1 MAKPRV
7 YAEAGSEAGVYH
19 VISRCTGREMLLGDE
34 EKRVFRE
41 MLVAA
46 AGFHKVKILTM
57 CLMGNHF
64 HLLVRVPRRPEGFA
78 PPVEEVLGLWEPTVC
93 PRGAA
98 VQRRKLLAMTEQG
111 RTAEVED
118 WRSRAVRIMFSIS
131 EFTKSLKQ
139 RFSQWYNRTHDRTG
153 VLWESRFRSVI
164 VQDKEV
170 IVMTVGAYVDLNP
183 VRAGLVNDPADYL
196 WCGYGEAMNGVLG
209 AQMGIALMAGEVTDP
224 IQQFEGSGDDGLRV
238 LDRYRTVMGITGRTR
253 RLADGTIVR
262 RGLDQKTLSRLEGAV
277 EAELLRRRVPQ
288 MSEGVVLGGG
298 QFVDEWF
305 EVNRWW
311 FGGRSRLHRKTGARR
326 IGCRGEWK
334 GICCL
339 RNLKKQPRG
348 G

>member
-19 VISRCTGREMLLGDE
+19 VISRCAGREMLLGDE

-46 AGFHKVKILTM
+46 AGFHHVKILTM

-78 PPVEEVLGLWEPTVC
+78 PSVEEVFDLWQPTVC
-93 PRGAA
+93 PRGAT
-98 VQRRKLLAMTEQG
+98 VQRRKLLSMTEQG

-118 WRSRAVRIMFSIS
+118 WRSRAVRRMFSIS

-164 VQDKEV
+164 VQDKEF

-183 VRAGLVNDPADYL
+183 VRAGLVDDPADYL
-196 WCGYGEAMNGVLG
+196 WCGYGEAMNGELG
-209 AQMGIALMAGEVTDP
+209 AQAGIALMAGEVTDAL
-224 IQQFEGSGDDGLRV
+224 QQLGGTDEGRLRV
-238 LDRYRTVMGITGRTR
+238 LERYRKIMGSTGRTR
-253 RLADGTIVR
+253 RLADGTLVR
-262 RGLDQKTLSRLEGAV
+262 RGLGLEMLSRLEGAV
-277 EAELLRRRVPQ
+277 EAELLLRRVRQ

-298 QFVDEWF
+298 PFVDEWF
-305 EVNRWW
+305 EQNRWW

-326 IGCRGEWK
+326 IGSGGEWK
-334 GICCL
+334 GIFCL
-339 RNLKKQPRG
+339 RNLNKQPRG

>member
-19 VISRCTGREMLLGDE
+19 VISRCAGREMLLGDE

-41 MLVAA
+41 MLVSA

-78 PPVEEVLGLWEPTVC
+78 PSVEEVLELWEPTVC

-111 RTAEVED
+111 RAAEVED
-118 WRSRAVRIMFSIS
+118 WRASAVRRMFSIS

-164 VQDKEV
+164 VQDKEG
-170 IVMTVGAYVDLNP
+170 IVMTVGAYIDLNP
-183 VRAGLVNDPADYL
+183 VRAGLVKDPGDYL
-196 WCGYGEAMNGVLG
+196 WCGYGEAMNGELG
-209 AQMGIALMAGEVTDP
+209 AQMGIVLMAGEVSDP
-224 IQQFEGSGDDGLRV
+224 LRPIEGSGDGRMRV
-238 LDRYRTVMGITGRTR
+238 LDRYRSIMGITGRTR
-253 RLADGTIVR
+253 RLADGTLVR
-262 RGLDQKTLSRLEGAV
+262 RGLDEDTLSRLEGAV
-277 EAELLRRRVPQ
+277 DVELLLRRVRQ

-305 EVNRWW
+305 ERHRWW
-311 FGGRSRLHRKTGARR
+311 FGGRSRVHRTTGARR
-326 IGCRGEWK
+326 IGGRGEWT
-334 GICCL
+334 GIFCL